1 MGYIYSCQS
10 YWRIDKDDPSKIR
23 CGDELV
29 AEVHT
34 TEDTTYPEYE
44 LEANARL
51 VANAPRIYQYMESL
65 AAIVHM
71 YLDLED
77 TDPDGA
83 ARIRPNVKNI
93 ADGALELERQL
104 RLTYTQQRTYE
115 LHQELNQQLHLGEQD
130 AGV

>member
-1 MGYIYSCQS
+1 MGYIYSCQA

-29 AEVHT
+29 AEVYT

-65 AAIVHM
+65 ASIVRM
-71 YLDLED
+71 YLELED

-93 ADGALELERQL
+93 AEDALNLERQL
-104 RLTYTQQRTYE
+104 RLTYTHQRTYE
-115 LHQELNQQLHLGEQD
+115 LHPELDQQLHLGEQD